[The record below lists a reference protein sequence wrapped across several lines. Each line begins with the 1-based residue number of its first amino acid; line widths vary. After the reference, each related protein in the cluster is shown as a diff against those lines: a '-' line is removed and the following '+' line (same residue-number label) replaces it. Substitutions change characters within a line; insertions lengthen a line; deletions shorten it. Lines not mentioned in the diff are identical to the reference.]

1 MKRKITYE
9 IENCF
14 ECPFLVFHET
24 SFYCARVDEFSTEDV
39 SEFGKIADQKMKMAS
54 VCRWFQSEKC
64 PLEKS

>member
-14 ECPFLVFHET
+14 ECPFL
-24 SFYCARVDEFSTEDV
+24 SRGIRID
-39 SEFGKIADQKMKMAS
+39 
-54 VCRWFQSEKC
+54 QSEKC